1 MEYLRDDRNFTGL
14 EEAPKEISEKATADA
29 ESDKEITSFDSA
41 KVKVDTPEVW
51 GDYQRKIGEA
61 ETHTSMLVW
70 LKFTGR
76 KFLAVNEMNLNCFIF
91 REEGFATPCSA
102 FCGTIQCHCSHDL
115 L

>member
-29 ESDKEITSFDSA
+29 ESDKEMTSFDSA

-91 REEGFATPCSA
+91 REEGFANPCGA
-102 FCGTIQCHCSHDL
+102 FRDTIYCLRSNAL
-115 L
+115 I